1 VAIQPEH
8 SDFRPF
14 ARIAALKISLIYAVA
29 GGLWILLSDIFV
41 DRSGFPQYVINE
53 LHTTKGCLFVFVTA
67 LLLYIFVK
75 RAVLSVESSQ
85 MELRKSE
92 EALRKSEERYSK
104 VFWGSLTG
112 IAITRLSDGT
122 FVEVNGEFE
131 KALGWSRD
139 EILGRSSIGEGIWAE
154 AEDRER
160 VIKTLAD
167 GGPVRDWELRFKSK
181 SGETRH
187 FRFSAEVVELENT
200 PCMLS
205 LFVDITKRKLAEKEL
220 EKSLSLLKATIES
233 TADGILVVDREGKIT
248 SYNRRFLTIWQ
259 IPESVMANLDDAQA
273 VQHVLGR
280 LKNPEAFKARVRELY
295 ARDEEGSF
303 DVLELK
309 DGTIIER
316 YSQPQRLDGKTVGRV
331 WNFRDVTERR
341 QSEDERKKLQSR
353 LAQAQ
358 KMEAIGTLAGGI
370 AHDFNNILTVMT
382 GYGTLLQM
390 QMENTNP
397 LRKYADQILSAAQ
410 KAANLTMGLLAFSRQ
425 QPMILNPVDINDVVR
440 GTEKLLKRLLTE
452 DISLETRL
460 TSDSITV
467 MADTTQIDQI
477 LFNLA
482 TNARDAMPRGGTLA
496 IETNLMEL
504 DNEFVKAHGF
514 GEPGKYAL
522 LSVTDTGMG
531 MDELTREH
539 IFDPFFTTKEVGKGT
554 GLGLS
559 TVYGIVK
566 QHNGYI
572 TVYSEINIGTTFH
585 IYIPATRTRASE
597 EAKPAPPLKRGT
609 ETILVAEDSKEV
621 RRFIREML
629 TKYGYTVIEASDGAD
644 AVVRFSENPDVDLLI
659 LDSVMPRKNG
669 REAYDEIRKIRPG
682 IKALFMSGY
691 TRDVIL
697 EKGIEGKEVDFVSK
711 PLALNELL
719 LKVRDVLDRQ

>member
-1 VAIQPEH
+1 MAIRSENN
-8 SDFRPF
+8 DFRSF
-14 ARIAALKISLIYAVA
+14 ARTAALRIGLIYAAA
-29 GGLWILLSDIFV
+29 GALWILFSDLFV
-41 DRSGFPQYVINE
+41 DRSGLPFSVITE
-53 LHTTKGCLFVFVTA
+53 LHTAKGWLFVLVTA
-67 LLLYIFVK
+67 LLLYVFVK
-75 RAVLSVESSQ
+75 RAVFSVESSQ

-139 EILGRSSIGEGIWAE
+139 EILGRSSLEEGIWTE
-154 AEDRER
+154 SEDRER
-160 VIKTLAD
+160 VVKTLAD
-167 GGPVRDWELRFKSK
+167 GGSVRDWELRFKSK
-181 SGETRH
+181 SGDTRY

-205 LFVDITKRKLAEKEL
+205 LFVDVTKRKLAEKEL

-259 IPESVMANLDDAQA
+259 IPESVMANLDDTQA

-280 LKNPEAFKARVRELY
+280 LKDPEGFKARVQELY
-295 ARDEEGSF
+295 ARDEEESF

-397 LRKYADQILSAAQ
+397 LRKYADQILSATQ

-425 QPMILNPVDINDVVR
+425 QPMILNPVDINDVVK

-452 DISLETRL
+452 DISLETHL

-482 TNARDAMPRGGTLA
+482 TNARDAMPRGGSLA
-496 IETNLMEL
+496 IETGLMEL
-504 DNEFVKAHGF
+504 DNEFVKTHGF

-531 MDELTREH
+531 MDETIREH
-539 IFDPFFTTKEVGKGT
+539 IFDPFFTTKEIGKGT

-572 TVYSEINIGTTFH
+572 TVYSEKGIGTTFH
-585 IYIPATRTRASE
+585 IYIPATRARARE
-597 EAKPAPPLKRGT
+597 EAKPAPPPKRGT
-609 ETILVAEDSKEV
+609 ESILVAEDSEEV

-629 TKYGYTVIEASDGAD
+629 TKYGYTVIEALDGED
-644 AVVRFSENPDVDLLI
+644 AVVRFRENPGVDLLI

-669 REAYDEIRKIRPG
+669 RETYDEIRKIRPG
-682 IKALFMSGY
+682 TKALFMSGY
-691 TRDVIL
+691 TRDVVL

-711 PLALNELL
+711 PLSLNELL
-719 LKVRDVLDRQ
+719 HKIREVLDR